1 MTGIVTLHLGDI
13 TGDTEADAI
22 VNAANSSLL
31 GGGGVDG
38 AIHRAA
44 GPEILHECRLHGGCR
59 TGDAKV
65 TSAGRLPMK
74 HIIHAVGPVW
84 RGGGEGEAE
93 LLARCHRRAIELAA
107 EHACA
112 RVAFPAIS
120 TGAFGYPVSEA
131 ASVALEATT
140 QALAGHPTV
149 VEARFWLYEQA
160 VYRAF
165 ERALELIEPRPG

>member
-1 MTGIVTLHLGDI
+1 MSGIITLHLGDI
-13 TGDTEADAI
+13 TGDAKADAI

-44 GPEILHECRLHGGCR
+44 GTEILHECRLHGGCR

-84 RGGGEGEAE
+84 RGGGHGEAE
-93 LLARCHRRAIELAA
+93 LLARCHRRAIGLAA
-107 EHACA
+107 EHECA

-120 TGAFGYPVSEA
+120 TGAFGYPFYEA
-131 ASVALEATT
+131 AHVALEATT
-140 QALAGHPTV
+140 EALTAHPTV
-149 VEARFWLYEQA
+149 IEARFWLYEQE
-160 VYRAF
+160 VYEAF
-165 ERALELIEPRPG
+165 ERALELIRPR